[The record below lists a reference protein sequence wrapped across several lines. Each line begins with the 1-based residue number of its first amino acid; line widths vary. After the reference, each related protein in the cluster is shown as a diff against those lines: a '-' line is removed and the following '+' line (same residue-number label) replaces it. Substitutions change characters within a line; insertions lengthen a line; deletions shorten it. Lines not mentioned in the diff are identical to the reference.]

1 MVAIADRVSWGSCGS
16 DVGVGSQIIRVDE
29 KRMEKTEVIKG
40 KVMQTFKQLY
50 VIGILMFM

>member
-1 MVAIADRVSWGSCGS
+1 MVAIGDQVSWGSCGS